1 MAVGGKRRHVRTARD
16 LECAPDRWR
25 PGRCRDGERGRPETE
40 NVRYA
45 NRETA
50 LMFPIV
56 LGEGDHQGSLLVGR
70 APAGQV
76 KGGMAQKDLLRKAQK
91 AFETMKDA

>member
-1 MAVGGKRRHVRTARD
+1 
-16 LECAPDRWR
+16 
-25 PGRCRDGERGRPETE
+25 
-40 NVRYA
+40 
-45 NRETA
+45 
-50 LMFPIV
+50 MFPIV